1 MTLYTAFSI
10 LICLTA
16 FFAYINNR
24 FVKLPATIGLMVLA
38 LISSFVLIGIGIVNP
53 AILEKATTYLRHFN
67 FSELLMGSMLS
78 FMLFAGAI
86 HIKLEQLKQEKIP
99 VIVFSTFSVLLSTF
113 IIGIVTYYLL
123 GLFNIQTNLIYCLL
137 FGSLISPTDP
147 IAVLAILK
155 EAKIS
160 PSLEMTI
167 AGESLFN
174 DGVAVVIF
182 LTILQVAEQSNSI
195 HFTGIILL
203 FAQEAIGG
211 ILFGII
217 IGYLGLMLMREI
229 DDYKVEVLIT
239 LALVMGGYS
248 LANFLHTSGPLAM
261 VAAGIIIG
269 NQGKEHAK
277 SKKSSEYIYTF
288 WELLD
293 EILNAILFVLMGLEL
308 LIIHFVPVYIVI
320 GLLMIVL
327 VLATRY
333 ISVFLPS
340 QFIKFKE
347 KITQRTLVILTWGG
361 LRGGISIALALS
373 LQPEMQKD
381 LWVILTYCVVTF
393 SILVQGLTIGKLA
406 RKKSI

>member
-24 FVKLPATIGLMVLA
+24 FMKLPPAIGLMVLA
-38 LISSFVLIGIGIVNP
+38 LISSLFLIGIGIIYP
-53 AILEKATTYLRHFN
+53 SILEKVTTHLRTFN

-86 HIKLEQLKQEKIP
+86 HIKLEELKQEKIA

-113 IIGIVTYYLL
+113 IIGIATFYLL
-123 GLFNIQTNLIYCLL
+123 QLFSITTNFIYCLL
-137 FGSLISPTDP
+137 FGALISPTDP

-155 EAKIS
+155 EAKI
-160 PSLEMTI
+160 PKSLEVKI

-182 LTILQVAEQSNSI
+182 LTILQIAEKSGTVQI
-195 HFTGIILL
+195 PDVIIL
-203 FAQEAIGG
+203 FIREAIGG
-211 ILFGII
+211 IVFGIVV
-217 IGYLGLMLMREI
+217 GYFGLAIMRSI
-229 DDYKVEVLIT
+229 DSYKVEVLIT
-239 LALVMGGYS
+239 LAIVMGGYS
-248 LANFLHTSGPLAM
+248 LASFLGVSGPLAM

-269 NQGKEHAK
+269 NRGKKYSMSQE
-277 SKKSSEYIYTF
+277 SIIYIDNF

-293 EILNAILFVLMGLEL
+293 EILNAVLFVLMGLEL
-308 LIIHFVPVYIVI
+308 LIIHFIPIYIVI
-320 GLLMIVL
+320 GLIMIVL

-333 ISVFLPS
+333 ISVFLPA
-340 QFIKFKE
+340 QLIKFKE
-347 KITQRTLVILTWGG
+347 KITQRTIVILTWGG

-373 LQPEMQKD
+373 LKPEMQKD
-381 LWVILTYCVVTF
+381 LWVTLTYCVVTF
-393 SILVQGLTIGKLA
+393 SILIQGLTIGKLA
-406 RKKSI
+406 RKV